1 MYQPVLKY
9 INYNQ
14 NDVSLHWLRL
24 RLESHPDYPSLIAIQ
39 DTLEEIGIES
49 YVCQG
54 TKEELKQENKPFLA
68 HLKVYGGK
76 VEFCK
81 NLEDAEK
88 KIKEFGKQWS
98 GHAMFIS
105 TAVGYGNSEHDMLYK
120 KEKQNR
126 LFVWLGI
133 LLSVT
138 AFVVIPAIA
147 AAWQYLILS
156 VCCLTGL
163 YFSWLIVQKELG
175 IHNSVSDKI
184 CSMAKHSHCEAVLQS
199 KGSRLLKWLSWGDV
213 GLVYFS
219 SSLVFLTILKL
230 TRLPIH
236 SYFLISIAGLL
247 FPVYSLYY
255 QWKVV
260 KQWCMLCNAVLAALI
275 VNAGICLAGWNNF
288 TWDITLVY
296 STGIFVFL
304 LIFAFVL
311 WQLLKSVYRKSLALL
326 PAEIKETKLKRNPQ
340 LFNALL
346 QNEEVKEENL
356 PLPTEAIHFGSPAAP
371 YRLVIAC
378 NPYCGPCAKAHQAIE
393 ELYVKYPD
401 KLSVAV
407 RFALTNID
415 DKDSKVVAAKQI
427 IKAARQKPFE
437 SIRDW
442 YHLFDVEK
450 FKQLHQPNGEDVS
463 NEIMNHINWAKAV
476 KINSTP
482 TFFIN
487 GRILPGVYNWL
498 ELSGALE
505 FEFKQ

>member
-1 MYQPVLKY
+1 MYQPVLKH

-14 NDVSLHWLRL
+14 NEVSLHWLRL
-24 RLESHPDYPSLIAIQ
+24 RLESHPDYPSLIAVQ

-68 HLKVYGGK
+68 HLNIYGGK

-81 NLEDAEK
+81 NFADAEE
-88 KIKEFGKQWS
+88 KIKDFDKQWS

-105 TAVGYGNSEHDMLYK
+105 PAVGYGNSEHDKLYK

-126 LFVWLGI
+126 LFVWIGI
-133 LLSVT
+133 MLCVTAIIGVSALDGALQFLLLS
-138 AFVVIPAIA
+138 ANSI
-147 AAWQYLILS
+147 S
-156 VCCLTGL
+156 GL

-184 CSMAKHSHCEAVLQS
+184 CSMSQHSRCEAVLLS
-199 KGSRLLKWLSWGDV
+199 KGSRLFKRLSWGDV
-213 GLVYFS
+213 GLTYFS
-219 SSLVFLTILKL
+219 SSLVFLTILHL
-230 TRLPIH
+230 THLPIS

-260 KQWCMLCNAVLAALI
+260 KQWCMLCNAVLAVLI
-275 VNAGICLAGWNNF
+275 INAGISLTGWNNF
-288 TWDITLVY
+288 AWNITIVY
-296 STGIFVFL
+296 ATGILVFL
-304 LIFAFVL
+304 LVFSFVVW
-311 WQLLKSVYRKSLALL
+311 WQIKSVYQKNLALL
-326 PAEIKETKLKRNPQ
+326 PAEIKEAKLKRNPQ

-346 QNEEVKEENL
+346 QNEELKEDNL
-356 PLPTEAIHFGSPAAP
+356 PLPNEAIHFGSPAAP

-378 NPYCGPCAKAHQAIE
+378 NPYCGPCAKAHQSIE
-393 ELYVKYPD
+393 DLYVKYPG

-407 RFALTNID
+407 RFALTNND
-415 DKDSKVVAAKQI
+415 DKDSKVLAAKQI

-437 SIRDW
+437 AIRDW
-442 YHLFDVEK
+442 YQLFDVEK

-463 NEIMNHINWAKAV
+463 DEIMNHINWAKTV

-487 GRILPGVYNWL
+487 GRILPGVYNWS
-498 ELSGALE
+498 ELSGTLE
-505 FEFKQ
+505 FELKQ